1 MDLPSD
7 IALCRLRFAA
17 DEAARMEALLSPA
30 ERMQMLSY
38 KHAGRRQ
45 EFVLG
50 RAAARQLLAERLG
63 TDAARVPLRV
73 AGDGAVE
80 VVGAEYYVSIAHSGE
95 DAVAAVGTRRLG
107 VDLERIAP
115 RHPELHRFLL
125 HPDEYGIFEK
135 LPLDR
140 TRACILY
147 WTLKEAALKALRTG
161 FRLSPKKLRLDL
173 DLENRAARTHV
184 EGGPVLHSRFEEDGQ
199 FFTAVAFEGEL
210 AGA

>member
-1 MDLPSD
+1 MDLPPD
-7 IALCRLRFAA
+7 IALCRLRFDAG
-17 DEAARMEALLSPA
+17 EAERMEALLSPT
-30 ERMQMLSY
+30 ERAQVLGF

-63 TDAARVPLRV
+63 TEAARVPLRV

-80 VVGAEYYVSIAHSGE
+80 VVGKEYFVSIAHSGDE
-95 DAVAAVGTRRLG
+95 AVAAVGARRLG

-125 HPDEYGIFEK
+125 HPDEYGRFET
-135 LPLDR
+135 LPMER

-161 FRLSPKKLRLDL
+161 FRLSPKKLLLDL
-173 DLENRAARTHV
+173 DLDNRAARTYV

-199 FFTAVAFEGEL
+199 FFTAVAFEE
-210 AGA
+210 